1 MKVDI
6 HYCQQWNYKPEAA
19 SLADELRNAYSIQ
32 AKLVPG
38 SNGIFNVI
46 VDDELVFSKGE
57 TGRFPDPGEIVQK
70 LKS

>member
-1 MKVDI
+1 M
-6 HYCQQWNYKPEAA
+6 
-19 SLADELRNAYSIQ
+19 RNAYGIQ

-38 SNGIFNVI
+38 RGGIFDVI
-46 VDDELVFSKGE
+46 VDDELVFSKGV